1 VNPTF
6 ITIQIRKIWDNPT
19 MVRPFIGGGL
29 AVINAQVKGTAL
41 GVSVS
46 DDDTGV
52 GVWFEGG
59 AYVTL
64 GEHFNIGAEARWSK
78 AEVTLF
84 DVSGEAGGFHVGALL
99 GFRW

>member
-1 VNPTF
+1 
-6 ITIQIRKIWDNPT
+6 

-52 GVWFEGG
+52 GVWLEGG